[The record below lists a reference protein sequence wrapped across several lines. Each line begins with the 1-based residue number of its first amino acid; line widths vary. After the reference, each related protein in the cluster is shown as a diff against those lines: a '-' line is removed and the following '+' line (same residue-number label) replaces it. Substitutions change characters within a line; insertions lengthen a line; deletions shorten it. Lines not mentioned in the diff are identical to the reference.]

1 METHETDEQ
10 VRHHPQFKE
19 LMDILQR
26 QSPEQIAR
34 LQDYLEKLRNL
45 PPSPPKEGHRF
56 VVTKSKISATIDP
69 GLLDLVEQARKS
81 FNLSMSRMIETCVWE
96 FFGRP
101 ALSFQ
106 QEEHNGVSDQ
116 HFQQAAD

>member
-1 METHETDEQ
+1 MDSHQTDDQ
-10 VRHHPQFKE
+10 IRHHPQFKE
-19 LMDILQR
+19 LMDILRR

-34 LQDYLEKLRNL
+34 LQEYLEKLRNL
-45 PPSPPKEGHRF
+45 PPIPPKEGHRF

-69 GLLDLVEQARKS
+69 GLLDLLEQARKS
-81 FNLSMSRMIETCVWE
+81 FDLSMSRMIETCVWE

-106 QEEHNGVSDQ
+106 QEGRNGESDQ
-116 HFQQAAD
+116 HFQQTTD